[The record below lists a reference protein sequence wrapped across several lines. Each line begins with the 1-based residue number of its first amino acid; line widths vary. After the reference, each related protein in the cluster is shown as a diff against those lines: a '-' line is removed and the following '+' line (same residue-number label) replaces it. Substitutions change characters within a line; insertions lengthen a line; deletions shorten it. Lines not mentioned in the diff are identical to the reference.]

1 MWQKC
6 KGFPNITWLS
16 KLAFCQQDMPLAPD
30 NNNSLS
36 LKEGPIFLSITKD
49 TLGLMAECSC
59 QIIRK
64 CFFSRRP
71 KNSQCIIWRMMGGG
85 LNRLHYPVVIC
96 QPKEYILYAD
106 VLRGWGVISKCFVS
120 SWYVDAILNIT
131 FLAKPMTTPTKFYIL
146 LN

>member
-1 MWQKC
+1 MWWKC

-16 KLAFCQQDMPLAPD
+16 KLSFCQQDMPLAPD

-36 LKEGPIFLSITKD
+36 LKRKAYLFKYYQRHVGSDGWVFLPII
-49 TLGLMAECSC
+49 C
-59 QIIRK
+59 K

-71 KNSQCIIWRMMGGG
+71 KNSQCIIWRMRGGG